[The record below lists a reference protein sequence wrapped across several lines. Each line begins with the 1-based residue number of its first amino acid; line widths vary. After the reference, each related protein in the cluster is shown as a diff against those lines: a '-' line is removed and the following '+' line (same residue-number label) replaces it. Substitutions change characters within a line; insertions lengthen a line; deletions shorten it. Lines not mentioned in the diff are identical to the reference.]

1 MKENVRKQWRIHL
14 CFGRLRL
21 EEYSEWS
28 NSASVGVLAKP
39 KSNPPRASVPSVHSV
54 KSNSTD
60 STSASSDSSQRDSSC
75 RRPNLGLFVNSLT
88 VPRAERS
95 CAGTDAPPTR
105 RGINPTPGWRNHL
118 LGQQEER

>member
-14 CFGRLRL
+14 CFGRFRL
-21 EEYSEWS
+21 EEHSECS

-39 KSNPPRASVPSVHSV
+39 KEHLRTAIPSVRSV

-75 RRPNLGLFVNSLT
+75 RRPNLDLFVNGL
-88 VPRAERS
+88 VLPRAQTGSPDTEAS
-95 CAGTDAPPTR
+95 SSH
-105 RGINPTPGWRNHL
+105 RGMNLTSA
-118 LGQQEER
+118 